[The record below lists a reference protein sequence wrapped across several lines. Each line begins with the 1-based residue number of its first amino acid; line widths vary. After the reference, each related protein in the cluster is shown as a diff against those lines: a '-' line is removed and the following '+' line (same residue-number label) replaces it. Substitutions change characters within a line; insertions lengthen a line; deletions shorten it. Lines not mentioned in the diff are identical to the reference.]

1 MEVNGGETA
10 LLVLADGMGG
20 HVGGAMASK
29 LAVRSVID
37 AYRISDG
44 LVTDKLRDALATAN
58 DAIGDEVDA
67 QPELN
72 GMGCTL
78 VAVVIS
84 AEGLEWISIGDSP
97 MWLFRDRSMSRLN
110 ADHSMAPVFEQLVR
124 VGRMTAEE
132 AATDKKR
139 NALRSALVGEVLSLV
154 DVSSQPV
161 DLQPN
166 DIIVLASDGID
177 TLSIDEVSESLSN
190 VEQQGL
196 EATVEEILSLV
207 VAAGKLSQD
216 NTTLILYRIASEP
229 ISTGAPDLETE
240 SQTLIIPQNR
250 SQTSQTKKP
259 PWPRMGKLIL
269 LLALVLGMAMGLF
282 YVNTTFNASVPQE
295 SAAE

>member
-1 MEVNGGETA
+1 MEVNGGETG

-20 HVGGAMASK
+20 HVGGGMASK

-58 DAIGDEVDA
+58 DAIGNEVDA
-67 QPELN
+67 KPALN

-78 VAVVIS
+78 VAAVIS
-84 AEGLEWISIGDSP
+84 AEGLEWISVGDSP
-97 MWLFRDRSMSRLN
+97 MWLFRDGSMSRLN

-132 AATDKKR
+132 ATTDKKR

-161 DLQPN
+161 ALQPN
-166 DIIVLASDGID
+166 DIIVLTSDGID
-177 TLSIDEVSESLSN
+177 TLSIDEISETLSN

-196 EATVEEILSLV
+196 EATADEILSLV
-207 VAAGKLSQD
+207 VAAGKPNQD
-216 NTTLILYRIASEP
+216 NTTLLLYRIESEP

-240 SQTLIIPQNR
+240 SQTLIIPQNKPE
-250 SQTSQTKKP
+250 TSQTKRS
-259 PWPRMGKLIL
+259 PWPRMAKLTL

-282 YVNTTFNASVPQE
+282 YVNKTFNASVPQE